1 MDGSWNGCMARRPVL
16 CSIPRGWIT
25 TNRQSFVPLREER
38 AGQSPEGVLVL
49 AVPGEAADKG
59 IRRAPILVRPP
70 SSSQGTGRGEQQQ
83 QGAGRAGIKPPGSRT
98 SRNPTRENPRCKRRH
113 APRPLQSPGR
123 GRTGRTD
130 GRLRCVGQWRARST
144 ARAER
149 QAGSTHVRRD
159 ATRRRSRPQCN
170 DVIGG
175 QVASGRAARSA
186 PSGQPGTCR
195 PGTQSLS
202 ASHLGPSGSPVSTT
216 TPTYEPAR
224 RPAVLHCTL

>member
-98 SRNPTRENPRCKRRH
+98 SRNPTRENPRCKRLH
-113 APRPLQSPGR
+113 APRRLQSPGR
-123 GRTGRTD
+123 GRTGRTLA
-130 GRLRCVGQWRARST
+130 LRW
-144 ARAER
+144 
-149 QAGSTHVRRD
+149 
-159 ATRRRSRPQCN
+159 P
-170 DVIGG
+170 
-175 QVASGRAARSA
+175 VASTIDCTSRAAGRQHA
-186 PSGQPGTCR
+186 R
-195 PGTQSLS
+195 PTRCD
-202 ASHLGPSGSPVSTT
+202 AK
-216 TPTYEPAR
+216 
-224 RPAVLHCTL
+224 AVEATMQ